1 MKNGTSTK
9 TRRRMSVE
17 AYIAFE
23 EKALLRHE
31 FVDGYLIA
39 MPGTT
44 DTHNEICQNITFFL
58 RQSLKST
65 TCKVFMENVKVQITD
80 KKHYTYP
87 DIFVTC
93 DERDRADA
101 YIKKYPSV
109 IIEVSSPSTR
119 VYDKTEKF
127 MDYRKISSLRHYLVV
142 DTDKILVECYTTED
156 GKEWTSEV
164 FLSKEEA
171 VPLKALGISLPLSE
185 IYLTPSN

>member
-1 MKNGTSTK
+1 MKNGTAIK

-23 EKALLRHE
+23 EKAELRHE
-31 FVDGYLIA
+31 YVDGYLIP

-44 DTHNEICQNITFFL
+44 DTHNEICGNIYMLL
-58 RQSLKST
+58 RQLLKTSD
-65 TCKVFMENVKVQITD
+65 CKVFMENVKVQITNR
-80 KKHYTYP
+80 KHYTYP

-101 YIKKYPSV
+101 YLKKYPSV

-119 VYDKTEKF
+119 VYDKTDKF

-142 DTDKILVECYTTED
+142 DADNILVECYSTED

-164 FLSKEEA
+164 FVSKNDA
-171 VPLKALGISLPLSE
+171 VHLTALGISLPLSE
-185 IYLTPSN
+185 IYLEN